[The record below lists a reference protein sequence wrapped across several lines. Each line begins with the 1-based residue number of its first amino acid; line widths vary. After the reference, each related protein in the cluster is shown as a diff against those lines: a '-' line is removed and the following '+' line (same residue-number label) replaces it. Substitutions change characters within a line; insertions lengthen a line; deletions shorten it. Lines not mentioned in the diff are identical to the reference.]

1 LLHKKIISFARKN
14 WALIFLIVILLIS
27 FGIRLSTTH
36 TKWLL
41 AYDPYYQYRHTKSIV
56 EHGVLPK
63 WDEYSY
69 YPPGRP
75 MIEAPLMYYLTGY
88 LYLLLNPLLGMTL
101 MSFCKYMAAVY
112 GALGVLPAYFLGK
125 ELSDKKAGIIA
136 SFFVAMSPAILT
148 RSMGG
153 FYDTDGLVI
162 FFSLLTMYLLVRA
175 LKKRN
180 YINYGLAI
188 VGLVLFG
195 LTWTAA
201 WYIPLIVLLSTI
213 TYFLVLLFLGHPE
226 WKIKNKVKEAMIP
239 FSDRIKKS
247 LLEFKNV
254 LIPVVIIFVS
264 ASIVIWLLGYNALE
278 RILSL
283 LVFAEDPSK
292 ILIVN
297 ISVAELQNLNVFG
310 GAWNELFSRVGIPL
324 ILTIPGA
331 LLLLKR
337 DRKNGAILLTW
348 AGISFYAITR
358 GIRFML
364 VFAPAAAIASGI
376 ALSEYYKDLKRMG
389 SYAPLISFG
398 LLGSILISLTNP
410 MAGFILN
417 LIIVIGV
424 ILIDRKEEIP
434 QISRPVLIATVLI
447 IAIITF
453 SQGTQAASIRSMA
466 EPINKNWEDA
476 YMFLKNDTAKDAV
489 VGTWWDPGH
498 RITGIAERRAIAD
511 GAHCTDE
518 YCKPGLN
525 TRITD
530 LGKIFVTSNE
540 TEAKNILLKYRGN
553 ASEMYWIASDDLIG
567 KFRWLQYFGTGCDGT
582 GILTPGGD
590 QKCPLYS
597 QIPQK
602 SYGYDQN
609 YTIKIYY
616 YQGDISLVEQNGKWI
631 AVMKRDNQNYLF
643 SKEIYY
649 VNDTPQIMDFSQMN
663 NTIPGTI
670 WVHPQKSYL
679 VYIPPNLEHALFT
692 RMFFYEENETLNDFE
707 LVFKNDRVKIYKLKI

>member
-1 LLHKKIISFARKN
+1 LHKKITRFIRKN
-14 WALIFLIVILLIS
+14 WVWIVLVIILLSS
-27 FGIRLSTTH
+27 FWVRLSTTH

-75 MIEAPLMYYLTGY
+75 MVEAPFMYYLTGY
-88 LYLLLNPLLGMTL
+88 LYILLRPLLGMTL
-101 MSFCKYMAAVY
+101 MAFCKYMAAVY
-112 GALGVLPAYFLGK
+112 GAAGVVPAYLLGK
-125 ELSDKKAGIIA
+125 EILDKKSGILA
-136 SFFVAMSPAILT
+136 SFFVGFSPAILT

-162 FFSLLTMYLLVRA
+162 FFSLLTTYLIVRS
-175 LKKRN
+175 LKKKS
-180 YINYGLAI
+180 YLNYGLAI
-188 VGLVLFG
+188 LGLVLFG

-201 WYIPLIVLLSTI
+201 WYIPLIILLSTVV
-213 TYFLVLLFLGHPE
+213 YFIILLLIGKPE
-226 WKIKNKVKEAMIP
+226 WKVKGKIKDVMVPLNE
-239 FSDRIKKS
+239 RLKKS
-247 LLEFKNV
+247 LIELKDV
-254 LIPVVIIFVS
+254 LIPVIIIFVS
-264 ASIVIWLLGYNALE
+264 ASVVIWLLGYDALG

-297 ISVAELQNLNVFG
+297 ISVAELQALNVFG
-310 GAWNELFSRVGIPL
+310 GAWNELFSRVGIPF

-331 LLLLKR
+331 LLLLRR

-348 AGISFYAITR
+348 AGLSFYAITR

-364 VFAPAAAIASGI
+364 VFAPAASISSAIAI
-376 ALSEYYKDLKRMG
+376 SEYYNELKHMG
-389 SYAPLISFG
+389 SYAPLITFG
-398 LLGSILISLTNP
+398 FLGSILVSLVSPAAGLVLNILMALTVLFINRTDEVPEISKPVLLAT
-410 MAGFILN
+410 I
-417 LIIVIGV
+417 LIIFVIT
-424 ILIDRKEEIP
+424 I
-434 QISRPVLIATVLI
+434 
-447 IAIITF
+447 
-453 SQGTQAASIRSMA
+453 SQGVQAASIRSMA
-466 EPINKNWEDA
+466 EPVNKNWEDA
-476 YMFLKNDTAKDAV
+476 FMFLKNDTAKDAV

-530 LGKIFVTSNE
+530 LGKIFVTDNE
-540 TEAKNILLKYRGN
+540 TEAKDILLKYRGN
-553 ASEMYWIASDDLIG
+553 ASEMYWIVSDDLIG

-582 GILTPGGD
+582 GILTPNG
-590 QKCPLYS
+590 QEKCPLYS
-597 QIPQK
+597 QIPEK

-616 YQGDISLVEQNGKWI
+616 YQGDVSLVEQNGKWI

-643 SKEIYY
+643 NKEIYY
-649 VNDTPQIMDFSQMN
+649 VNDTPKVLDLSQMN
-663 NTIPGTI
+663 NTVPGVI
-670 WVHPQKSYL
+670 WVHPNKSYL

-692 RMFFYEENETLNDFE
+692 RMFFYEENQTLNDFE
-707 LVFKNDRVKIYKLKI
+707 LVYRNDQVKIYKLKI